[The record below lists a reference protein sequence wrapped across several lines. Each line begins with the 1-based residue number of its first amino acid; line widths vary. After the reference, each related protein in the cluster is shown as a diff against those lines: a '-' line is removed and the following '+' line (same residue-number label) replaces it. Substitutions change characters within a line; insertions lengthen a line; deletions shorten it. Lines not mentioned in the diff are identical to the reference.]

1 MGTTREQYSHF
12 GFFTALPA
20 QDYDGVAANGP
31 AIDLRGYG
39 TATIIVTVGSFVTAG
54 SVGVSNFDV
63 GLQHAGT
70 SAAGMDAFADVT
82 CANVVHSTYGSG
94 GTAMTSGWFYSIA
107 SDDQSGAITAIGY
120 IAGVSTR
127 YIRVKTSITG
137 AADLSCGIGAVVIAG
152 SPHAWPVRE
161 VAGR

>member
-12 GFFTALPA
+12 GFFTALNA
-20 QDYDGVAANGP
+20 QDRAGAAVQGP

-39 TATIIVTVGSFVTAG
+39 TATIIVTVGSFANAG
-54 SVGVSNFDV
+54 SVAVSNLDI

-82 CANVVHSTYGSG
+82 TANVVHSRIGSAG
-94 GTAMTSGWFYSIA
+94 AAMTSGWFYSIA

-127 YIRVKTSITG
+127 YIRVKVSNTDSVG
-137 AADLSCGIGAVVIAG
+137 CGVGAVVIAG